1 MSYMS
6 VSTIVKLV
14 ASIFLLITPCMF
26 QPERLSG
33 YQYYKDTDMWSLGI
47 ILIECA
53 TGRCPT
59 PDAGF
64 WDLLAYLTQNAPP
77 RLPDTF
83 SLEFRDFVSICLRPE
98 GGTRTSA
105 QQLLEH
111 DFAIKYVAL
120 DKKLLK
126 KWVKAL

>member
-1 MSYMS
+1 
-6 VSTIVKLV
+6 
-14 ASIFLLITPCMF
+14 
-26 QPERLSG
+26 
-33 YQYYKDTDMWSLGI
+33 MWSLGI

-53 TGRCPT
+53 TGSCPT

-111 DFAIKYVAL
+111 DFAIKYVGL

-126 KWVKAL
+126 KWVKTL